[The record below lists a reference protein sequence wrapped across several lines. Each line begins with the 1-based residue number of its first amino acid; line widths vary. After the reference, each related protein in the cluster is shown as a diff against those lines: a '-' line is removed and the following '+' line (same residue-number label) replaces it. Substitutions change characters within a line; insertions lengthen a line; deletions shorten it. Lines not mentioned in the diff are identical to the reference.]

1 MAEPI
6 IRLTGL
12 TKHFG
17 GGENEVAALNDINIE
32 IQRGE
37 IFGVI
42 GLSGAGKSTLVR
54 CINLLERPTTGSVVV
69 DGKEMILSGYS
80 MNELE
85 QILEGY
91 NFYRCYQSFI
101 VNLSRVSYVR
111 ADNEA
116 KNFALIFEGYAGE
129 VMVSRDKY
137 TEVLQ
142 LLKNKYA
149 KLTL

>member
-69 DGKEMILSGYS
+69 DG
-80 MNELE
+80 
-85 QILEGY
+85 
-91 NFYRCYQSFI
+91 
-101 VNLSRVSYVR
+101 
-111 ADNEA
+111 
-116 KNFALIFEGYAGE
+116 
-129 VMVSRDKY
+129 
-137 TEVLQ
+137 
-142 LLKNKYA
+142 
-149 KLTL
+149 

>member
-69 DGKEMILSGYS
+69 DGKEMTALSPK
-80 MNELE
+80 ELR
-85 QILEGY
+85 QARKSIGMI
-91 NFYRCYQSFI
+91 FQGF
-101 VNLSRVSYVR
+101 NL
-111 ADNEA
+111 
-116 KNFALIFEGYAGE
+116 L
-129 VMVSRDKY
+129 M
-137 TEVLQ
+137 
-142 LLKNKYA
+142 
-149 KLTL
+149 

>member
-42 GLSGAGKSTLVR
+42 GLSGAGKSTR
-54 CINLLERPTTGSVVV
+54 QRGGGRKRNDCPQPQGAAAGPEI
-69 DGKEMILSGYS
+69 
-80 MNELE
+80 
-85 QILEGY
+85 
-91 NFYRCYQSFI
+91 YRHDFPGI
-101 VNLSRVSYVR
+101 
-111 ADNEA
+111 
-116 KNFALIFEGYAGE
+116 
-129 VMVSRDKY
+129 
-137 TEVLQ
+137 
-142 LLKNKYA
+142 
-149 KLTL
+149 

>member
-17 GGENEVAALNDINIE
+17 GGENEVAALNDISIE

-54 CINLLERPTTGSVVV
+54 CINLLERPPP
-69 DGKEMILSGYS
+69 
-80 MNELE
+80 
-85 QILEGY
+85 
-91 NFYRCYQSFI
+91 
-101 VNLSRVSYVR
+101 
-111 ADNEA
+111 A
-116 KNFALIFEGYAGE
+116 ALW
-129 VMVSRDKY
+129 
-137 TEVLQ
+137 
-142 LLKNKYA
+142 
-149 KLTL
+149 